1 MNNTTQ
7 PKLSIWRGTWALIR
21 FRPWALV
28 GAVLFIS
35 YAFVGRLVPG
45 WLEKSVYD
53 QLAGEAAAVTPI
65 YWLLALI
72 VATEALRLGADVA
85 GHWASAKVRMA
96 GNSLMRQNITHNV
109 LRKPG
114 AVPLPVSTGDA
125 MNRLNSDLG
134 DFADFP
140 TWIPEL
146 VGHGLF
152 TLFAL
157 TIMFRIAPGIT
168 AVALLPLI
176 GVFFLNRFAWS
187 RFLTYGHASRTAD
200 SRVTGFL
207 GETFGAI
214 QAMKIADAEAGAM
227 AYFDELNETRRR
239 ASVRYGLFYALFQSL
254 SDNMGDVAV
263 ALMVVMAG
271 VGLSQG
277 SFTVGD
283 FVLFSSY
290 LFFVSRFP
298 ATVGSFI
305 SEIAQQRVVLDRMQA
320 ITPDAPPESLVAHAD
335 LHEDG
340 VNRTEAKSA
349 EWDEAAPLQVLAVR
363 GLSFQFVGEGEQATV
378 NSEQLTDN
386 GDLPPAT
393 GHRPPATS
401 NQQPATG
408 IHDISFTVPRGSFTV
423 ITGRIGAGKT
433 TLLRVLLG
441 LLPKDGGEIRW
452 NGELVTDPAT
462 FFRPP
467 RSAYTPQTPRLFS
480 ESLRGNILL
489 GLVEG
494 ESERVVETAVATA
507 ALTPDIA
514 QLENGLDTIVGPR
527 GVRLSGGQVQR
538 AAAARMLARP
548 AELLVFDDLSS
559 ALDVETEQQLWQN
572 LMGMRSAECGMRS
585 GEQSSITCLVV
596 SHRRAAL
603 RRADQ
608 ILVLENGRLA
618 AQGTLDELLATSPEM
633 QRLWHGELEEEQRG

>member
-1 MNNTTQ
+1 MNETNPTQ
-7 PKLSIWRGTWALIR
+7 LSIRRGTWALIR
-21 FRPWALV
+21 FRPWAFVL
-28 GAVLFIS
+28 AVMSIS
-35 YAFVGRLVPG
+35 YAFVTRLVPG

-53 QLAGEAAAVTPI
+53 QLTGEAATATPI
-65 YWLLALI
+65 YLLLALLVI
-72 VATEALRLGADVA
+72 TEAIRLGADTT

-96 GNSLMRQNITHNV
+96 GQSLMRQNITANV

-114 AVPLPVSTGDA
+114 AAPLPVSTGDA
-125 MNRLNSDLG
+125 MNRLNNDLA

-157 TIMFRIAPGIT
+157 VIMFRIAPGIT

-176 GVFFLNRFAWS
+176 GVFFLNRFAWQ
-187 RFLTYGHASRTAD
+187 RFLRYDRASRAAA

-214 QAMKIADAEAGAM
+214 QALKIADAEAGTM

-239 ASVRYGLFYALFQSL
+239 ASVRYGVFYALFQSI

-271 VGLSQG
+271 IGLSQG

-298 ATVGSFI
+298 ATIGSYI
-305 SEIAQQRVVLDRMQA
+305 SEIAQQRVVLDRLQA
-320 ITPDAPPESLVAHAD
+320 ITPDAPPESLVAHGE

-340 VNRTEAKSA
+340 LHHGGTEDTEAERGTA
-349 EWDEAAPLQVLAVR
+349 VTPLQLLEVKNLSYRYPYSVSR
-363 GLSFQFVGEGEQATV
+363 NPSTKTQNTEHGLR
-378 NSEQLTDN
+378 NTDY
-386 GDLPPAT
+386 
-393 GHRPPATS
+393 
-401 NQQPATG
+401 G
-408 IHDISFTVPRGSFTV
+408 IHTISLTIPRGSFTV
-423 ITGRIGAGKT
+423 ITGRIGSGKT

-441 LLPKDGGEIRW
+441 LLPQDSGEIWW

-462 FFRPP
+462 FFTPP

-480 ESLRGNILL
+480 ESLRSNILL
-489 GLVEG
+489 GVP
-494 ESERVVETAVATA
+494 ESAVDMMRVVETAV
-507 ALTPDIA
+507 LTPDIA
-514 QLENGLDTIVGPR
+514 QLESGLDTVVGPR

-548 AELLVFDDLSS
+548 ADLLVFDDLSS
-559 ALDVETEQQLWQN
+559 ALDVETEQQLWER
-572 LMGMRSAECGMRS
+572 LRIADCGLRNEAPS
-585 GEQSSITCLVV
+585 KIRNQTSEITCLVV
-596 SHRRAAL
+596 SHRRLAL
-603 RRADQ
+603 QQADQ
-608 ILVLENGRLA
+608 IVVMKNGRIE
-618 AQGTLDELLATSPEM
+618 AQGTLDHLLTTSSEM
-633 QRLWHGELEEEQRG
+633 QRLWHGEINGE